1 MGLSNL
7 RLRILSIVCILSP
20 LVFLTWYNYI
30 FALLIIFSLSC
41 LIVYELISNQ
51 NKNQK
56 IIYGLIAGN
65 LSMFPFIINSYYD
78 SVSNIQNNT
87 FYIISVL
94 FILLFFILHIP
105 RKTRLTSIFG
115 NNLASILFGSIV
127 SMYIA
132 LILIINK
139 NIFLLLLM
147 ISSISDSSSF
157 AIGKMF
163 GKNQL
168 AKNISPGK
176 TIEGAIGGI
185 ILTII
190 IGSLVSSMTIKNTT
204 ILTTITYNLTLVLS
218 AQIGDLLFSKI
229 KRNRN
234 IKDFGS
240 LFPGH
245 GGLIDRIDSSLITY
259 IFGYFIFFEW
269 IIKV

>member
-1 MGLSNL
+1 MGLSNI

-20 LVFLTWYNYI
+20 LLLLTLYSDI
-30 FALLIIFSLSC
+30 FAFLIIITMSC
-41 LIVYELISNQ
+41 LIVYELILNQ
-51 NKNQK
+51 NKNKK
-56 IIYGLIAGN
+56 IIYGLIAGII
-65 LSMFPFIINSYYD
+65 SMLPFIINSYYD

-87 FYIISVL
+87 FYIISIL
-94 FILLFFILHIP
+94 IILLFFILHIP
-105 RKTRLTSIFG
+105 KKTHLTSTFI

-127 SMYIA
+127 SIYIA

-139 NIFLLLLM
+139 KIFLLILM
-147 ISSISDSSSF
+147 IISISDSSSF

-168 AKNISPGK
+168 AKSISPGK

-190 IGSLVSSMTIKNTT
+190 IGSFVSSILVKNT
-204 ILTTITYNLTLVLS
+204 ILTSITYNLMLVLS

-234 IKDFGS
+234 IKDFGK

-245 GGLIDRIDSSLITY
+245 GGLIDRIDSSLITFM
-259 IFGYFIFFEW
+259 FGYFIFFEW
-269 IIKV
+269 IKV

>member
-1 MGLSNL
+1 MVLSNL

-20 LVFLTWYNYI
+20 ILFLTLYNDI
-30 FALLIIFSLSC
+30 FAFLIIFSMSC

-56 IIYGLIAGN
+56 IIYGLIAGII
-65 LSMFPFIINSYYD
+65 SMLPFIINAYYN
-78 SVSNIQNNT
+78 SISNIQNNT
-87 FYIISVL
+87 FYIITILIV
-94 FILLFFILHIP
+94 LLFFCLHIP
-105 RKTRLTSIFG
+105 RKTNLTSTFT

-127 SMYIA
+127 SIYIA

-139 NIFLLLLM
+139 NIFLLILM
-147 ISSISDSSSF
+147 ITTISDSSSF

-168 AKNISPGK
+168 AKSISPGK

-190 IGSLVSSMTIKNTT
+190 IGSFVSSMLVKTT
-204 ILTTITYNLTLVLS
+204 ILTTITYNLALVLS

-234 IKDFGS
+234 IKDFGK

-245 GGLIDRIDSSLITY
+245 GGLIDRVDSSLVTFM
-259 IFGYFIFFEW
+259 FGYFIFFEW
-269 IIKV
+269 IKV

>member
-1 MGLSNL
+1 
-7 RLRILSIVCILSP
+7 
-20 LVFLTWYNYI
+20 
-30 FALLIIFSLSC
+30 
-41 LIVYELISNQ
+41 
-51 NKNQK
+51 
-56 IIYGLIAGN
+56 
-65 LSMFPFIINSYYD
+65 
-78 SVSNIQNNT
+78 
-87 FYIISVL
+87 
-94 FILLFFILHIP
+94 
-105 RKTRLTSIFG
+105 
-115 NNLASILFGSIV
+115 
-127 SMYIA
+127 
-132 LILIINK
+132 
-139 NIFLLLLM
+139 M

>member
-1 MGLSNL
+1 ML
-7 RLRILSIVCILSP
+7 
-20 LVFLTWYNYI
+20 
-30 FALLIIFSLSC
+30 
-41 LIVYELISNQ
+41 
-51 NKNQK
+51 
-56 IIYGLIAGN
+56 
-65 LSMFPFIINSYYD
+65 PFIINSYYD

-87 FYIISVL
+87 FYIISIL
-94 FILLFFILHIP
+94 IILLFFILHIP
-105 RKTRLTSIFG
+105 KKTHLTSTFI

-127 SMYIA
+127 SIYIA

-139 NIFLLLLM
+139 KIFLLILM
-147 ISSISDSSSF
+147 IISISDSSSF

-168 AKNISPGK
+168 AKSISPGK

-190 IGSLVSSMTIKNTT
+190 IGSFVSSILVKNT
-204 ILTTITYNLTLVLS
+204 ILTSITYNLMLVLS

-234 IKDFGS
+234 IKDFGK

-245 GGLIDRIDSSLITY
+245 GGLIDRIDSSLITFM
-259 IFGYFIFFEW
+259 FGYFIFFEW
-269 IIKV
+269 IKV

>member
-1 MGLSNL
+1 MGLSNI

-20 LVFLTWYNYI
+20 LLLLTLYSDI
-30 FALLIIFSLSC
+30 FAFLIIITMSC
-41 LIVYELISNQ
+41 LIVYELILNQ
-51 NKNQK
+51 NKNKK
-56 IIYGLIAGN
+56 IIYGLIAGII
-65 LSMFPFIINSYYD
+65 SMLPFIINSYYD

-87 FYIISVL
+87 FYIISIL
-94 FILLFFILHIP
+94 IILLFFILHIP
-105 RKTRLTSIFG
+105 KKTHLTLTFI

-127 SMYIA
+127 SIYIA

-139 NIFLLLLM
+139 KIFLLILM
-147 ISSISDSSSF
+147 IISISDSSSF

-168 AKNISPGK
+168 AKSISPGK

-190 IGSLVSSMTIKNTT
+190 IGSFVSSILVKNT
-204 ILTTITYNLTLVLS
+204 ILTSITYNLMLVLS

-234 IKDFGS
+234 IKDFGK

-245 GGLIDRIDSSLITY
+245 GGLIDRIDSSLITFM
-259 IFGYFIFFEW
+259 FGYFIFFEW
-269 IIKV
+269 IKV